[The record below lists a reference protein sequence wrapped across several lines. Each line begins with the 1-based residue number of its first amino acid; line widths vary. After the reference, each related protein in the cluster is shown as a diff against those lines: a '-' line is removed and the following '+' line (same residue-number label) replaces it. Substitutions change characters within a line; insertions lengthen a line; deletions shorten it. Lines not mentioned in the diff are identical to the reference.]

1 MSTYDLLVIGGGING
16 VGIARDAAGRGLSV
30 LLCERDDLAS
40 HTSSWSTKL
49 IHGGL
54 RYLEHKEFRLV
65 REALMEREVLLN
77 AAPHMIEPLRFVL
90 PHHKGLRPG
99 WMLRIGLFLYDN
111 LGGRKHL
118 EGTERVDLTTSVLGK
133 PLADRFRFGFEY
145 TDCRTDDSR
154 LVVLNAIDARERG
167 ADIRTKTELISA
179 ERKDGVWHANIVGPN
194 GERQTVQARC
204 LINAAGPW
212 VTSLISRIAGVEARK
227 KLRLVKGSHI
237 LTKQLYEHDRAYI
250 FQNEDGRIVF
260 TIPYVNDTTLIGTTD
275 IGYDGDP
282 ASATISAEETA
293 YLCQSVSEYLKTP
306 VTPDMVVGDFSGVR
320 PLYDDLGKD
329 EASAV
334 TRDYAFDIERDN
346 GELPLLSIYGGK
358 LTTYRKLA
366 EHALEKLASDFPS
379 ASGAWTRASTLPGGE
394 GGYAQLAATRSSL
407 FGRYCFLGEGT
418 FDRVFKAYGA
428 RMTRVL
434 GDAESADDLGYAFGH
449 GLFQAEVSYLLK
461 HEWVRSAEDLLER
474 RTKLGALFTT
484 DQKQRLADFIGGQM
498 TKAEEAA

>member
-1 MSTYDLLVIGGGING
+1 MSTYDLLVVGGGING

-77 AAPHMIEPLRFVL
+77 AAPHMIEPLRFIL

-118 EGTERVDLTTSVLGK
+118 QGTERVDLQSSALGA
-133 PLADRFRFGFEY
+133 PLADRFKFGFEY

-154 LVVLNAIDARERG
+154 LVALNAIDAQERG
-167 ADIRTKTELISA
+167 ADIRTRTELISA
-179 ERKDGVWHANIVGPN
+179 KREGGVWHAEIVGPH
-194 GERQTVQARC
+194 GERQTVQARV

-212 VTSLISRIAGVEARK
+212 VTGLISRIDGVEARK

-237 LTKQLYEHDRAYI
+237 LTERLYDHDRAYI
-250 FQNEDGRIVF
+250 FQNADGRIVF

-275 IGYDGDP
+275 ISYEGDP
-282 ASATISAEETA
+282 ASASISEEETA
-293 YLCQSVSEYLKTP
+293 YLCESVSEYLKTP

-334 TRDYAFDIERDN
+334 TRDYAFDIEREA
-346 GELPLLSIYGGK
+346 GEVPLLSIYGGK

-366 EHALEKLASDFPS
+366 EHALEKLAGDLPA
-379 ASGAWTRASTLPGGE
+379 ASGAWTRAATLPGGE
-394 GGYAQLAATRSSL
+394 GGYSELAATRSSL
-407 FGRYCFLGEGT
+407 FERYGFVGEQA
-418 FDRVFKAYGA
+418 FDRMFKAYGA
-428 RMTRVL
+428 RLVRVL
-434 GDAESADDLGYAFGH
+434 GDAKSTDELGQSFGH
-449 GLFQAEVSYLLK
+449 GLFEAEVSYLMK
-461 HEWVRSAEDLLER
+461 NEWVRSTADLLQR
-474 RTKLGALFTT
+474 RSKLAPLFSAEEE
-484 DQKQRLADFIGGQM
+484 QALADFIGGRI
-498 TKAEEAA
+498 TKADEAA